1 MSFVL
6 TPRSGALTRS
16 IRIPKRGQLPHE
28 PFASTTRFLLAELG
42 PNPRQNLETIVCRTS
57 ELLKCDSAA
66 YMCIEPASEDLR
78 FSSTHKL
85 PARPATARDLTRRI
99 CSRIISGQKPEAVWA
114 LVPGEDNPMSPAAL
128 LAKAGFKSFLGH
140 PVFSN
145 GQATGA
151 LVALHTRSRRFSEQ
165 DRETIAFL
173 AGIVAIEE
181 SRRQREEALSK
192 RISLEK
198 MLKDLSTKAI
208 AVEDAPAFIQHCL
221 EMLGR
226 RMEVNGSFLWEF
238 DPGNKTLSSTCE
250 WTATGRVLRK
260 KGLQNIPVDSLPWAT
275 HRLMKGDIIRF
286 DDSRALPAKPER
298 ELLEEIGGPAG
309 LIVPLFSKEAF
320 WGFIGLK
327 CLSGAKCGIPE
338 DILILQTAAEIMMR
352 CIENRQLAEE
362 LIAIQQNLEKRV
374 GEKTLALGK
383 ANKRLSAEIAA
394 HKQSIAELKNRE
406 GELAEKNKTF
416 LELSGA
422 LAALLN
428 KPKTD
433 LGEAGE
439 CLISKLDR
447 LTGPAGTNPA
457 AQGLTDAQEKY
468 IGRLR
473 EGLTELGSLLK
484 TRSTFV
490 YQCLTPMEIQ
500 VANLVKQGKGNKEI
514 ADLLNLSRRT
524 VEVHR
529 YNIRKKLQLDTSK
542 TNLRTYLLNME

>member
-1 MSFVL
+1 MA
-6 TPRSGALTRS
+6 R
-16 IRIPKRGQLPHE
+16 E
-28 PFASTTRFLLAELG
+28 LA
-42 PNPRQNLETIVCRTS
+42 
-57 ELLKCDSAA
+57 
-66 YMCIEPASEDLR
+66 
-78 FSSTHKL
+78 
-85 PARPATARDLTRRI
+85 RRI
-99 CSRIISGQKPEAVWA
+99 CNGIISGQEPGAVWA
-114 LVPGEDNPMSPAAL
+114 FSPATEHTSTVAAL
-128 LAKAGFKSFLGH
+128 LAKTGFKSFLGH
-140 PVFSN
+140 PVSLN
-145 GQATGA
+145 GHTTGA
-151 LVALHTRSRRFSEQ
+151 LVALHARSRRFGEQ
-165 DRETIAFL
+165 DRKTIASL

-198 MLKDLSTKAI
+198 MLKDLSTQAI
-208 AVEDAPAFIQHCL
+208 AVDDARTFIQHCL

-238 DPGNKTLSSTCE
+238 DPRNKSLSSTCE
-250 WTATGRVLRK
+250 WTAVGRVLRK
-260 KGLQNIPVDSLPWAT
+260 QGLQNIPVDSLPWAT
-275 HRLMKGDIIRF
+275 HRLMKGDIIRI
-286 DDSRALPAKPER
+286 DKSRSLPAKAER
-298 ELLEEIGGPAG
+298 ELLEEIGGQAG

-338 DILILQTAAEIMMR
+338 DVLILQTAAEIMMR
-352 CIENRQLAEE
+352 CIENRQLTEE

-374 GEKTLALGK
+374 AEKTLALGK

-394 HKQSIAELKNRE
+394 HKKSIAELKNRE

-422 LAALLN
+422 LADLLN
-428 KPKTD
+428 QPKGD

-439 CLISKLDR
+439 CLISKLER
-447 LTGPAGTNPA
+447 LAGPAGTNPA
-457 AQGLTDAQEKY
+457 AQGLTDAQEQY

-473 EGLTELGSLLK
+473 DGLTELGSLLK
-484 TRSTFV
+484 TRSAFV

-529 YNIRKKLQLDTSK
+529 YNIRKKLQLDSSK

>member
-1 MSFVL
+1 LPQDPFAI
-6 TPRSGALTRS
+6 TTRS
-16 IRIPKRGQLPHE
+16 
-28 PFASTTRFLLAELG
+28 LLTELG
-42 PNPRQNLETIVCRTS
+42 PHPGQNIETIVCRTS
-57 ELLKCDSAA
+57 ELLKCDSTA
-66 YMCIEPASEDLR
+66 YVCIETASGDLHFR
-78 FSSTHKL
+78 AAHKL
-85 PARPATARDLTRRI
+85 PPRPAMARELARRI
-99 CSRIISGQKPEAVWA
+99 CSGIISGQAPEAVWP
-114 LVPGEDNPMSPAAL
+114 LSLNEENTTPAGAR

-140 PVFSN
+140 PVSLN
-145 GQATGA
+145 GHTTGA
-151 LVALHTRSRRFSEQ
+151 LIALHTRSRRFSEQ

-173 AGIVAIEE
+173 AGVVAIEE
-181 SRRQREEALSK
+181 SQRQREEALSK

-208 AVEDAPAFIQHCL
+208 AVEDAPSFIQHCL
-221 EMLGR
+221 EMLGK
-226 RMEVNGSFLWEF
+226 RMGVDGSFLWVF

-250 WTATGRVLRK
+250 WTAGSRIPRN
-260 KGLQNIPVDSLPWAT
+260 KGLQNIPIDSLPWAT
-275 HRLMKGDIIRF
+275 HRLMKGDIIRI
-286 DDSRALPAKPER
+286 DDSRPLPAKPER
-298 ELLEEIGGPAG
+298 ELLEQIGGPAG
-309 LIVPLFSKEAF
+309 LIIPLFSKEAF

-327 CLSGAKCGIPE
+327 CRSGAKCGIPE
-338 DILILQTAAEIMMR
+338 DVLILQTAAEIMMR

-374 GEKTLALGK
+374 SEKTFALGK
-383 ANKRLSAEIAA
+383 VNKRLSAEIAA
-394 HKQSIAELKNRE
+394 HKKSIAELKNRE

-428 KPKTD
+428 KPKND

-468 IGRLR
+468 IGSLR
-473 EGLTELGSLLK
+473 DGLTELGSLLK

-500 VANLVKQGKGNKEI
+500 VANLVKQGKGNKEV

-529 YNIRKKLQLDTSK
+529 YNIRKKLQLDSSK
-542 TNLRTYLLNME
+542 TNLRTYLLSME